1 MFALLQNDFKA
12 IQNFVSPIYKVIY
25 FNKNNVF
32 IRRII
37 LRLRL
42 KRQFTS
48 KSVFLDSSI
57 HSFHKKKTPPNGHF
71 PAFHYLCAMNYLE
84 LFGTLIGLVYLA
96 LEYRASIYL
105 WPVSIIMPA
114 IYLVVYYQAGL
125 YADFGINVYYL
136 LASVYG
142 WMAWSWKKKETDAAQ
157 PAAELSITSMP
168 RKVYLPLTAVFVVCW
183 LAIAWILIKWTDSNV
198 PWTDSFTTA
207 LSVVGMWMLAR
218 KYVEQ
223 WGVWMVVDWVC
234 CGLYVYKGLYFTA
247 VLYGVYAV
255 VAIFGWRRWRSAMKT
270 ESQIENE

>member
-1 MFALLQNDFKA
+1 MFPLYF
-12 IQNFVSPIYKVIY
+12 IYKVIY

-32 IRRII
+32 IRSII
-37 LRLRL
+37 LRLGL
-42 KRQFTS
+42 KRQFAQ
-48 KSVFLDSSI
+48 KSAFLNPSI
-57 HSFHKKKTPPNGHF
+57 HSFYKKKPPPNGHF
-71 PAFHYLCAMNYLE
+71 HAFHYLCAMNYLE
-84 LFGTLIGLVYLA
+84 LFGTLVGLVYLA

-142 WMAWSWKKKETDAAQ
+142 WMVWSWKKRKTDAEQ
-157 PAAELSITSMP
+157 PAAELPITSMP
-168 RKVYLPLTAVFVVCW
+168 RKVYLPLTAVFAVCW
-183 LAIAWILIKWTDSNV
+183 LAIAWVLIKWTDSNV

-234 CGLYVYKGLYFTA
+234 CGLYLYKGLYFTA

-255 VAIFGWRRWRSAMKT
+255 VAIFGWRKWRAAMISELQT
-270 ESQIENE
+270 ENK